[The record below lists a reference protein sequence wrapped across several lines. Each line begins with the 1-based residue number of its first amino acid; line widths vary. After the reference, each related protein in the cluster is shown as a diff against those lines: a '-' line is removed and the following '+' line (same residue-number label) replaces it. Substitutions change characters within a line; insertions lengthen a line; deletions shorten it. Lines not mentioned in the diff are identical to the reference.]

1 MRPIRSGDEPVH
13 ARSPLRM
20 RFWLALWGTLWM
32 IAGTVFFVAVNQPV
46 WAGVT
51 AALALITA
59 IDIAVVVRHIRQ
71 GSRFQPGP
79 EVPPYEP
86 TGEDEEPP
94 EPIRGDEE
102 PHEPIRGDEEPHEP
116 IRDAG
121 ELHEPRRRR

>member
-1 MRPIRSGDEPVH
+1 MRLIRSGDEPVH

-32 IAGTVFFVAVNQPV
+32 IAGTVFFVAVDHPV

-71 GSRFQPGP
+71 GSRFQPGR

-86 TGEDEEPP
+86 VRKG
-94 EPIRGDEE
+94 EE
-102 PHEPIRGDEEPHEP
+102 PHEPTHH
-116 IRDAG
+116 AG

>member
-1 MRPIRSGDEPVH
+1 MRLIRSGDEPVH

-32 IAGTVFFVAVNQPV
+32 IAGTVFFVAVDQPV

-59 IDIAVVVRHIRQ
+59 IDIAVVIRHIRQ

-79 EVPPYEP
+79 GVPPYEP
-86 TGEDEEPP
+86 TGEDEEPR
-94 EPIRGDEE
+94 EPIRGD
-102 PHEPIRGDEEPHEP
+102 GDPHEP
-116 IRDAG
+116 IRDTR
-121 ELHEPRRRR
+121 ELHEPRRWR